1 MRRKQIAIVAGSA
14 LLLLVIAVLAAPWL
28 IDVNRYRGRLEAE
41 LGKRLN
47 RQVTLGP
54 MRLSL
59 VPLGVRVAD
68 VAIAED
74 PALQTGHPF
83 ARVQELYVSPRLL
96 PLLRGGFELRSVEL
110 REPQI
115 ELVRDSNGRWNFATI
130 GASAS
135 PQSPQPPQSPQSPQ
149 PPQSSQSGL
158 VLNRLVISKGQV
170 ALTDL
175 QKPPAGAS
183 SQTAESGRSIYR
195 NIDVQLDDFAPE
207 RAFGITVA
215 ATLPGEGAQ
224 RLSVRGKAG
233 PLVPD
238 AIAMTPLDG
247 TAELDHVSIGA
258 AQRFLE
264 TEALA
269 GTDAVI
275 SGTASV
281 HNQQGRVSATGS
293 LKLDETRVRNV
304 PIGYPIS
311 LDFDIAHASH
321 TNVLTVNK
329 GTFRLGD
336 TPMALT
342 GTVNLQPD
350 TPVLDVHA
358 SATEASLAEAARLAS
373 AFGVAFGTQTQVQ
386 GRASADVRAKGPA
399 NTPALT
405 GYARLRGVSV
415 SGKDIPQPVRS
426 DAIDLTL
433 TPDEIRSNDFS
444 VTSAGTA
451 LGVGF
456 ALSQYTSGK
465 PSLDAHVRMNG
476 ADVGEV
482 LNIARAWGVGAAD
495 GARGTGRLTVDVR
508 ANGPLDALMYNGSG
522 SLADATLQTP
532 SITQPLRIGK
542 ANITFSRDAASL
554 DNLAAGIGKTNVD
567 GRLSIRNFA
576 APQVDFQLGAD
587 RVDVKEL
594 QGLFAPAE
602 ASKAPKPSKDTP
614 ARSETAAAT
623 QDPQNPQN
631 SVLTRT
637 TGSGRLRVGS
647 ISYDQLLLENVQAT
661 ATLDHGLVRLDPV
674 TAGLFGGQHRGA
686 ITLDARR
693 TPMTVAVAS
702 TLDGVDANRITSA
715 VTNVKNVIF
724 GALGSNVRM
733 NFAGDSGDALARSL
747 NGTLSIN
754 LTNGRIANVNLMQEV
769 ANIARFATGAP
780 KAERSTQVA
789 ALSGT
794 FDVQNGVARTDNV
807 TASIEGGTLGAIGTV
822 NLVDQS
828 LNMRLTTVLSRE
840 YSEKI
845 GGSRVGGYLSTV
857 LANQQGELV
866 VPLIV
871 TGSTTMPRIAPDS
884 QRIAEMKVQNL
895 LPSLRNPGTLT
906 SGILG
911 AIGQGQKPAEGGAQ
925 PRKPTVGDIIG
936 AATGKKPSSTQP
948 PSGQQPSGQPP
959 AETPPE
965 AKPPQKDTGKQI
977 EDALRD
983 LLGRRKKPA
992 EQKPEPPPPDQ
1003 PAK

>member
-47 RQVTLGP
+47 RQVTLGQ

-59 VPLGVRVAD
+59 VPLGIRVAD

-83 ARVQELYVSPRLL
+83 AQVQELYVSPRLL
-96 PLLRGGFELRSVEL
+96 PLLRGGFELRAVEL

-115 ELVRDSNGRWNFATI
+115 ELVRDSSGRWNFATI

-135 PQSPQPPQSPQSPQ
+135 PQSPEP
-149 PPQSSQSGL
+149 SQSGL

-170 ALTDL
+170 ALTDR
-175 QKPPAGAS
+175 QKVPAGPS
-183 SQTAESGRSIYR
+183 QQTAESGRSIYK
-195 NIDVQLDDFAPE
+195 NIDVQLEDFAPK
-207 RAFGITVA
+207 RAFGITLA
-215 ATLPGEGAQ
+215 ATLPGEGPQ
-224 RLSVRGKAG
+224 RLSLRGKAG

-247 TAELDHVSIGA
+247 MAELDKVSIGA
-258 AQRFLE
+258 VQRFLE
-264 TEALA
+264 SEALA

-275 SGTASV
+275 SGTAAV
-281 HNQQGRVSATGS
+281 HNQQGRVSAAGS

-304 PIGYPIS
+304 SIGYPITM
-311 LDFDIAHASH
+311 DFDVAHSSE
-321 TNVLTVNK
+321 TGVLTVNK

-336 TPMALT
+336 TPLALT

-358 SATEASLAEAARLAS
+358 SATEASLAEVARLAS

-386 GRASADVRAKGPA
+386 GHASADVRAKGPA
-399 NTPALT
+399 NAPALT

-433 TPDEIRSNDFS
+433 TPAEIRSNDFS
-444 VTSAGTA
+444 VTSAGTS

-456 ALSQYTSGK
+456 ALSQYTSGT

-522 SLADATLQTP
+522 SVTDATLQTP
-532 SITQPLRIGK
+532 AIKQPLRIGK

-567 GRLSIRNFA
+567 GRLSLRNFA

-594 QGLFAPAE
+594 QGLFVPTE
-602 ASKAPKPSKDTP
+602 ASKDPKPTKTQ
-614 ARSETAAAT
+614 AA
-623 QDPQNPQN
+623 PGN

-637 TGSGRLRVGS
+637 TGSGQLRVAS
-647 ISYDQLLLENVQAT
+647 ITYDQLLLENVQAT

-747 NGTLSIN
+747 NGTMSVN

-769 ANIARFATGAP
+769 ANIARFVTGAP

-789 ALSGT
+789 ALSGN
-794 FDVQNGVARTDNV
+794 FDVQNGVARTDNL
-807 TASIEGGTLGAIGTV
+807 TASIDGGTLGATGTV

-845 GGSRVGGYLSTV
+845 GGSRIGGYLSTA

-871 TGSTTMPRIAPDS
+871 TGSTAMPRIAPDS
-884 QRIAEMKVQNL
+884 QRLAEMKLQNL
-895 LPSLRNPGTLT
+895 LPSLRSPGSLT

-911 AIGQGQKPAEGGAQ
+911 AIGQGQKPSEGGAQ

-936 AATGKKPSSTQP
+936 GVTGKKPSSTQP
-948 PSGQQPSGQPP
+948 PSGQPPSGQPP
-959 AETPPE
+959 AETPPPE

-983 LLGRRKKPA
+983 LLGGRKKPA
-992 EQKPEPPPPDQ
+992 EKKPPESPPPDQ